1 MSNKCS
7 SAGGEVV
14 SGRFAAMT
22 ERMPALSLAAVPGR
36 RVQTLELVA
45 EIERRGFS
53 GIYCPSFGDAM
64 GLCLSIAHTTS
75 TIEFGTSIQPIYL
88 QHPAALAT
96 SASYLHEIAGGR
108 FRLGVGVTHGPV
120 IKRLG
125 VETGK
130 PLSDMR
136 EYVGTMRA
144 AAESMGGLPP
154 VVLATLRDKMVG
166 LAVEVGDGAVWA
178 NASLSRMAHSLAGVP
193 ADRLADGFSIGNMIP
208 TVIDDDIDAAR
219 ARNRKTLQG
228 YVALPNYRNYW
239 IEAGYDAE
247 MTAVLAGLEARDP
260 DAVLAAMSD
269 RWLDDC
275 TLSGPVSRVRD
286 GIEAWFDA
294 GVTAP
299 IVVPSSTS
307 GGQAKAFAELFDAFA

>member
-1 MSNKCS
+1 L
-7 SAGGEVV
+7 E
-14 SGRFAAMT
+14 
-22 ERMPALSLAAVPGR
+22 LAAD
-36 RVQTLELVA
+36 
-45 EIERRGFS
+45 IERRGFS

-64 GLCLSIAHTTS
+64 GLCLSIAHVTN

-96 SASYLHEIAGGR
+96 SASYLHEIADGR

-125 VETGK
+125 VETGR

-136 EYVGTMRA
+136 EYVETMRS
-144 AAESMGGLPP
+144 AAEHMGGLPP

-178 NASLSRMAHSLAGVP
+178 NGSLSRMPHSVGLIP
-193 ADRLADGFSIGNMIP
+193 DDRRSEGFWIGNMIP

-239 IEAGYDAE
+239 IEAGYEEEMAAVTTALDA
-247 MTAVLAGLEARDP
+247 GDRDE
-260 DAVLAAMSD
+260 VLAAMSD

-275 TLSGPVSRVRD
+275 TLSGPATRVRD

-294 GVTAP
+294 GVTSP

-307 GGQAKAFAELFDAFA
+307 GGQAKAFAELFDAYS

>member
-1 MSNKCS
+1 
-7 SAGGEVV
+7 
-14 SGRFAAMT
+14 MT
-22 ERMPALSLAAVPGR
+22 DRMPALSLVAVPGR
-36 RVQTLELVA
+36 RASTVELA
-45 EIERRGFS
+45 ADIEQRGFS

-64 GLCLSIAHTTS
+64 GLCLSIAHATT

-96 SASYLHEIAGGR
+96 SATYLNEIADGR

-136 EYVGTMRA
+136 EYVSTMKST
-144 AAESMGGLPP
+144 AEQMGELPD

-166 LAVEVGDGAVWA
+166 LSVEVGDGAVWA
-178 NASLSRMAHSLAGVP
+178 NASRTRMEHSLGLIP
-193 ADRLADGFSIGNMIP
+193 ADRLSDGFWIGNMIP

-239 IEAGYDAE
+239 IDAGYEAE
-247 MTAVLAGLEARDP
+247 MSAVADALAARDN

-269 RWLDDC
+269 AWLDDC
-275 TLSGPVSRVRD
+275 TLSGSVGRVRD
-286 GIEAWFDA
+286 GVDAWFDA

-299 IVVPSSTS
+299 ILVPSSTS
-307 GGQAKAFAELFDAFA
+307 GGQNKAFAELFAAYA

>member
-1 MSNKCS
+1 
-7 SAGGEVV
+7 
-14 SGRFAAMT
+14 MT

-36 RVQTLELVA
+36 RARTLELA
-45 EIERRGFS
+45 ADIERRGFS

-64 GLCLSIAHTTS
+64 GLCLSIAHVTS

-96 SASYLHEIAGGR
+96 SASYLHEIAAGR

-120 IKRLG
+120 LERLG

-130 PLSDMR
+130 PLTDMR
-136 EYVGTMRA
+136 EYVGSMRA
-144 AAESMGGLPP
+144 AADRTGGLPP

-166 LAVEVGDGAVWA
+166 LATEVADGAVWA
-178 NASLSRMAHSLAGVP
+178 NASRSRMAHSLALIP
-193 ADRLADGFSIGNMIP
+193 DDRDMWIGNMIP

-228 YVALPNYRNYW
+228 YVILPNYRNYW
-239 IEAGYDAE
+239 IEAGYEEE
-247 MTAVLAGLEARDP
+247 MSAVVAGLEARDT
-260 DAVLAAMSD
+260 DAVVAAMSD
-269 RWLDDC
+269 AWLDDC
-275 TLSGPVSRVRD
+275 TLSGSASRVRD
-286 GIEAWFDA
+286 GIDAWFDA
-294 GVTAP
+294 GVNAP
-299 IVVPSSTS
+299 IVVPSSTT

>member
-1 MSNKCS
+1 MS
-7 SAGGEVV
+7 
-14 SGRFAAMT
+14 

-36 RVQTLELVA
+36 RAQTIELAA

-64 GLCLSIAHTTS
+64 GLCLSIAQATT

-88 QHPAALAT
+88 QHPVALAT
-96 SASYLHEIAGGR
+96 SASYLHELAEGR

-120 IKRLG
+120 ISRLG

-144 AAESMGGLPP
+144 AGESMGGLPP
-154 VVLATLRDKMVG
+154 IVLATLRDKMVE

-178 NASLSRMAHSLAGVP
+178 NASRSRMAHSLALVP
-193 ADRLADGFSIGNMIP
+193 DARTADGFWIGNMIP

-239 IEAGYDAE
+239 IEAGYEAE
-247 MTAVLAGLEARDP
+247 MTAVQTALGARDS

-275 TLSGPVSRVRD
+275 TLSGSVDRVREGVD
-286 GIEAWFDA
+286 AWFDA
-294 GVTAP
+294 GVASP
-299 IVVPSSTS
+299 ILVPSSTS
-307 GGQAKAFAELFDAFA
+307 GGQAKAFTELFEAFA